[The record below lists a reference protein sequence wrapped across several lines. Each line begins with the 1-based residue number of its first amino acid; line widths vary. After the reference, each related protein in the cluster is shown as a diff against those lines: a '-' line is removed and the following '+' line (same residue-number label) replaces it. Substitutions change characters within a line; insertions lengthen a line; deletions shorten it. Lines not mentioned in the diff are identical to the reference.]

1 MVQRRGLPM
10 SIYGVI
16 LIPIVVIS
24 YYISGIFSFPDVT
37 IYNYSIYLE
46 KVLAQFYKP
55 WIWFNDKTPACIGV
69 GLVAWIFL
77 CYYISFH
84 FLDSLLGLLYHVH
97 YIYK

>member
-46 KVLAQFYKP
+46 QVLAQFYKP
-55 WIWFNDKTPACIGV
+55 WI
-69 GLVAWIFL
+69 
-77 CYYISFH
+77 
-84 FLDSLLGLLYHVH
+84 
-97 YIYK
+97 

>member
-37 IYNYSIYLE
+37 IYNYSVYLE

-69 GLVAWIFL
+69 LQSKAIRHRL
-77 CYYISFH
+77 ITIC
-84 FLDSLLGLLYHVH
+84 LLLALLAPIRPHP
-97 YIYK
+97 